1 MRTSLLLISAFI
13 CSTTFA
19 QDSVKEIPSFYLRPE
34 LYNVVVEYPLVI
46 QNGYAFVDSFQMAD
60 KYFDHLPPEVNFD
73 AEQVVIFAWNGSGQD
88 KIEYEKIDDVYHF
101 VYKRGNTKDLKQ
113 HLKIVSI
120 PKKNDWIFHR
130 VLD

>member
-1 MRTSLLLISAFI
+1 MKNIFCLIIVASASV
-13 CSTTFA
+13 CLA

-34 LYNVVVEYPLVI
+34 LYNTVSEYPLVI
-46 QNGYAFVDSFQMAD
+46 QNGYAFVDNYTLAER
-60 KYFDHLPPEVNFD
+60 YFDHLPPEVNFD

-101 VYKRGNTKDLKQ
+101 VYKRGKTKDLKQ
-113 HLKIVSI
+113 HLKIVSV
-120 PKKNDWIFHR
+120 PKKNEWIFHR

>member
-1 MRTSLLLISAFI
+1 MRRLVFALTVLVPTVCSA
-13 CSTTFA
+13 
-19 QDSVKEIPSFYLRPE
+19 QEDVREIPTFYLRPE
-34 LYNVVVEYPLVI
+34 IYNSVVEHPAVI
-46 QNGYAFVDSFQMAD
+46 SNGYAFVDSVQLAD

-101 VYKRGNTKDLKQ
+101 VYKRGQTRDLKQ
-113 HLKIVSI
+113 HLKIVSV
-120 PKKNDWIFHR
+120 PKKNEWIFHR